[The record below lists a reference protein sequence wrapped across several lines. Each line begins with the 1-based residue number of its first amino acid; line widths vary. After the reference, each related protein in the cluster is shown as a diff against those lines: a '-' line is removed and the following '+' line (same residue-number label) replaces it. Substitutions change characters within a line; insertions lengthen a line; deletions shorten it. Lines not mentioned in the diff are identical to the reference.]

1 MNSATALIET
11 PPTQMLY
18 AAPSFKLGAIIV
30 RFRWLLL
37 LSSFLSVF
45 LYTSAAE
52 ARQLLFWRFD
62 RAQNQLVFTTDEGVQ
77 PRAQLIA
84 NPTRLVI
91 DLPGTRLG
99 RPTVNQ
105 RVGGAIQ
112 EIRVGQF
119 ENQTTR
125 IVVELAPGYTLDP
138 QQVQFRGLSPTQWTV
153 NIPDPQR
160 ISSLPSSPP
169 PVRTVNPERSRR
181 VPDRQS
187 PQPSS
192 PPTVT
197 VETSAT
203 QVDSFQ
209 VTRNGFFIYTDG
221 GKPDQIKVQRSRDRR
236 QIEIEVEGL
245 NLSRRLVEQTL
256 NVNRYG
262 VSQIQFQNVKDSP
275 PLTRITLNVDRDS
288 PDWQAL
294 YSDVG
299 GLVIIPRGTSASSLE
314 NRSNASGNV
323 LVSYPSRSQTSNRR
337 VSINQQATIQSVE
350 LGNNQT
356 QLLIETDRSVQ
367 ATSRWDANEKAY
379 RITIANAQLADQV
392 KGPQLTANSPL
403 SRVLLRQQDSNT
415 VVILVQPSPGT
426 QIGSLNQIS
435 DRLLALPI
443 QQRRATLPP
452 RESIPVP
459 PPSPSPTSPTSF
471 PTVPNSRIVVMVD
484 PGHGG
489 KDPGAVGIGGLREKD
504 VILPIAQEVAAL
516 LEKQGV
522 QAVLTRNSDYFV
534 DLAPRVTMAERV
546 NANLFV
552 SIHANAISLSR
563 PDVNGL
569 ETYYFASGQRLAQT
583 IHNNILQTVP
593 VQNRGVRRAR
603 FYVLRKTSMPAVLVE
618 VGFVTGRDDAVKL
631 NDPNHR
637 SQTAQAIARGILQY
651 IQQNF

>member
-1 MNSATALIET
+1 
-11 PPTQMLY
+11 MLY

-91 DLPGTRLG
+91 DLPGIRLG

-105 RVGGAIQ
+105 QVGGAIQ

-138 QQVQFRGLSPTQWTV
+138 QQVKFRGLSPTQWTV
-153 NIPDPQR
+153 NIPNPQR
-160 ISSLPSSPP
+160 ISTAPTPP
-169 PVRTVNPERSRR
+169 PITT

-187 PQPSS
+187 RQPSPS
-192 PPTVT
+192 VV
-197 VETSAT
+197 VETSTT

-209 VTRNGFFIYTDG
+209 VTRNGFFIRTDG
-221 GKPDQIKVQRSRDRR
+221 GKPDQIQVKRSRDRR

-256 NVNRYG
+256 DVNRYG
-262 VSQIQFQNVKDSP
+262 VSQIEFQTVKESP
-275 PLTRITLNVDRDS
+275 PLTRIKLKVNRDS

-323 LVSYPSRSQTSNRR
+323 LVSYPSRQGTSNRR
-337 VSINQQATIQSVE
+337 VSINQGSTIQSVE

-356 QLLIETDRSVQ
+356 QLLIQADRPVQ

-379 RITIANAQLADQV
+379 RITIPNAQLADQV

-443 QQRRATLPP
+443 QTRRATLPS
-452 RESIPVP
+452 RQSIPVP

-569 ETYYFASGQRLAQT
+569 ETYYFSSGQRLAQT

-618 VGFVTGRDDAVKL
+618 VGFVTGREDSVKL
-631 NDPNHR
+631 NNPTHR
-637 SQTAQAIARGILQY
+637 SQVAQAIARGILQY
-651 IQQNF
+651 IQQNL

>member
-1 MNSATALIET
+1 
-11 PPTQMLY
+11 MLY